1 MSLRPA
7 TATDCALLAALHAAS
22 FDDSWSTEAFAA
34 LLEAPGA
41 SAYLAEADGKAAGFI
56 LVREA
61 AGEAEILSLGV
72 KPEARRR
79 GLARSL
85 VLAAAKAIFANGS
98 QILFLEVAADNL
110 AARALYASLGFAEV
124 GRRPA
129 YYTKPGAPAR
139 DALILKVR
147 LPLEAARMGICRQLD

>member
-7 TATDCALLAALHAAS
+7 TIDDCALLATLHAAS

-34 LLEAPGA
+34 LLGAPSA
-41 SAYLAEADGKAAGFI
+41 SAYLAEANAEPAGFI

-61 AGEAEILSLGV
+61 GGEAEILSLGV
-72 KPEARRR
+72 KPEARRQ

-85 VLAAAKAIFANGS
+85 VLAAAKAILANGS

-110 AARALYASLGFAEV
+110 AARGLYGSLGFAEV

-139 DALILKVR
+139 DALILKAR

>member
-7 TATDCALLAALHAAS
+7 TVTDCALLATLHAAS
-22 FDDSWSTEAFAA
+22 FDDPWSTEAFAA
-34 LLEAPGA
+34 LFGAPGA
-41 SAYLAEADGKAAGFI
+41 SAYLAEANAEPAGFI

-61 AGEAEILSLGV
+61 GGEAEILSLGV
-72 KPEARRR
+72 KPEARRH
-79 GLARSL
+79 GLARHL
-85 VLAAAKAIFANGS
+85 VLAAAKAILANGS

-110 AARALYASLGFAEV
+110 AARGLYGSLGFAEV

-129 YYTKPGAPAR
+129 YYTKPGAAAR
-139 DALILKVR
+139 DALILKAR

>member
-1 MSLRPA
+1 MILRPA
-7 TATDCALLAALHAAS
+7 TIDDCALLSALHAAS
-22 FDDSWSTEAFAA
+22 FDDPWSGEAFAA
-34 LLEAPGA
+34 LLGSPGA
-41 SAYLAEADGKAAGFI
+41 SAYLAGANAEPAGFI

-61 AGEAEILSLGV
+61 GGEAEILSLGV
-72 KPEARRR
+72 KPEARRQ

-85 VLAAAKAIFANGS
+85 VLAAAKAILANDS

-110 AARALYASLGFAEV
+110 AARGLYGSLGFAEV

-139 DALILKVR
+139 DALILKAR
-147 LPLEAARMGICRQLD
+147 LPLEAARMGISLQLD

>member
-1 MSLRPA
+1 MTLRKA
-7 TATDCALLAALHAAS
+7 TASDCALFAALHAAS
-22 FDDSWSTEAFAA
+22 FDDPWSAEAFAA
-34 LLEAPGA
+34 LLGTPGTA
-41 SAYLAEADGKAAGFI
+41 AYLAEANAEAAGFI

-61 AGEAEILSLGV
+61 GGEAEILSLGV
-72 KPEARRR
+72 KPEARRQ

-85 VLAAAKAIFANGS
+85 VQAAAKAILANGS

-110 AARALYASLGFAEV
+110 AARALYVSLGFAEV

>member
-7 TATDCALLAALHAAS
+7 TIADCALLATLHAAS
-22 FDDSWSTEAFAA
+22 FGDPWSGESFAA
-34 LLEAPGA
+34 LLRGPGA
-41 SAYLAEADGKAAGFI
+41 SAYLAEANAEPAGFI

-61 AGEAEILSLGV
+61 GGEAEILSLGV
-72 KPEARRR
+72 KPEARRH

-85 VLAAAKAIFANGS
+85 VLAAAKAILANGS

-110 AARALYASLGFAEV
+110 AARALYGSLGFAEV

-129 YYTKPGAPAR
+129 YYTKSGAPAR
-139 DALILKVR
+139 DALILKAR